1 MASSSAAA
9 SGQPPAGPSSLR
21 VTRSATQSPLNFL
34 ESDGAGGLGYARAL
48 SEERLRSDQHRSNF
62 QLLKAKHSQL
72 QEQYANLERQL
83 KTTLEESRA
92 AQERLNDT
100 LHAAKKERDDARAEL
115 EEAKLQGLNAQKLEM
130 IKAQVTEDLELAYKD
145 RYAQLSQESAYH
157 RQEWNRLRYESAAA
171 RSDLEHAKAEHS
183 RVIEELKLVHDAEV
197 ANLRRE
203 RDFLLQRQADSDPA
217 DRVRALYREN
227 AQLLARLK
235 ALDSELEEARTG
247 RDTEQQSA
255 ELRARTLERQ
265 LADCQSNVR
274 QLNAERESLRQQL
287 DDTGRELSEARALDL
302 QLTGR
307 SAEAEKNAA
316 QLRSRL
322 EELEHKAKLEMY
334 NAKLQWTQER
344 GAIERERDSLLA
356 VRDDLQHRL
365 SLAASKLSRLERDAL
380 DRERQLARREQAVR
394 EEEWQARQQI
404 ESEKIAAEGELQTA
418 RQKVAEVDSVI
429 RAERERCQE
438 RVSRAESEAKAS
450 ADERASLESRIE
462 RLERELRTQ
471 TEARDELESRLRR
484 HEAEAAAAADTLDA
498 LEEAKSERL
507 EAQRELR
514 QVQATIERELRPEIR
529 RLTEALAGAESA
541 VEAKSREFNRAKE
554 EWRKKKHKYSAAVRS
569 ARERAE
575 LAEAK
580 ECELGAQVEVLRK
593 GVSHDEYNRVRKELR
608 DLQRRLGDFRS
619 VLMTSRAPEPGSASR
634 ELGIPGGKSAAA
646 AAWSGAE
653 EEQAMEELRSRLDR
667 LDSQQREQMAQVTSL
682 LSAGTR

>member
-1 MASSSAAA
+1 HGIILGRSIRAAPSWSIVSS
-9 SGQPPAGPSSLR
+9 
-21 VTRSATQSPLNFL
+21 N
-34 ESDGAGGLGYARAL
+34 GAGGLGYARAL

-72 QEQYANLERQL
+72 QEQ
-83 KTTLEESRA
+83 SG
-92 AQERLNDT
+92 LNDT

-171 RSDLEHAKAEHS
+171 RSRDLEHAKAEHS

-203 RDFLLQRQADSDPA
+203 RDFLLQQ
-217 DRVRALYREN
+217 N

-247 RDTEQQSA
+247 RDTEQQSG
-255 ELRARTLERQ
+255 RT
-265 LADCQSNVR
+265 ASSNFGTPTSR
-274 QLNAERESLRQQL
+274 LSIKCSTIKCRTRESLRQQL

-554 EWRKKKHKYSAAVRS
+554 EWRKKKHKYSAAV
-569 ARERAE
+569 
-575 LAEAK
+575 
-580 ECELGAQVEVLRK
+580 EVLRK

-619 VLMTSRAPEPGSASR
+619 VLMTFARAPEPGSASR
-634 ELGIPGGKSAAA
+634 E
-646 AAWSGAE
+646 
-653 EEQAMEELRSRLDR
+653 
-667 LDSQQREQMAQVTSL
+667 
-682 LSAGTR
+682 

>member
-1 MASSSAAA
+1 WPSSSAAA

-48 SEERLRSDQHRSNF
+48 SRGAPEIRSAS
-62 QLLKAKHSQL
+62 
-72 QEQYANLERQL
+72 EQFSVI
-83 KTTLEESRA
+83 KS
-92 AQERLNDT
+92 
-100 LHAAKKERDDARAEL
+100 
-115 EEAKLQGLNAQKLEM
+115 EAFATAGTAC
-130 IKAQVTEDLELAYKD
+130 
-145 RYAQLSQESAYH
+145 
-157 RQEWNRLRYESAAA
+157 
-171 RSDLEHAKAEHS
+171 
-183 RVIEELKLVHDAEV
+183 
-197 ANLRRE
+197 E

-247 RDTEQQSA
+247 RDSEQQSA

-287 DDTGRELSEARALDL
+287 DDTGREL
-302 QLTGR
+302 
-307 SAEAEKNAA
+307 
-316 QLRSRL
+316 
-322 EELEHKAKLEMY
+322 
-334 NAKLQWTQER
+334 LQWTQER

-365 SLAASKLSRLERDAL
+365 SLAASKLSRLER
-380 DRERQLARREQAVR
+380 ETP
-394 EEEWQARQQI
+394 WI
-404 ESEKIAAEGELQTA
+404 ESDSWPVESRLYEKKNG
-418 RQKVAEVDSVI
+418 S
-429 RAERERCQE
+429 
-438 RVSRAESEAKAS
+438 RVEAKAS

-507 EAQRELR
+507 ERQRELR
-514 QVQATIERELRPEIR
+514 QVQRVQ
-529 RLTEALAGAESA
+529 S
-541 VEAKSREFNRAKE
+541 AKE

-575 LAEAK
+575 LAEGEGVRA
-580 ECELGAQVEVLRK
+580 GAQVEVLRK

-634 ELGIPGGKSAAA
+634 ELGIPGGKSPPRRRRLER
-646 AAWSGAE
+646 SG
-653 EEQAMEELRSRLDR
+653 RR
-667 LDSQQREQMAQVTSL
+667 TSN
-682 LSAGTR
+682 GRVEKPIR

>member
-34 ESDGAGGLGYARAL
+34 RIRRRRSLGYARAL

-145 RYAQLSQESAYH
+145 RYAQLFPRE
-157 RQEWNRLRYESAAA
+157 RLSSPRMEPIALRKRPPLAAIL
-171 RSDLEHAKAEHS
+171 STQ
-183 RVIEELKLVHDAEV
+183 KLSTLA
-197 ANLRRE
+197 RE
-203 RDFLLQRQADSDPA
+203 RDFLLQRQADSDPC
-217 DRVRALYREN
+217 RSVRALYREN

-274 QLNAERESLRQQL
+274 QLNAERRTNRCVSNWTIP
-287 DDTGRELSEARALDL
+287 DGNS
-302 QLTGR
+302 
-307 SAEAEKNAA
+307 EAEKNAA

-356 VRDDLQHRL
+356 SETPWIESDSWPVE
-365 SLAASKLSRLERDAL
+365 SRLYEKKNGRL
-380 DRERQLARREQAVR
+380 G
-394 EEEWQARQQI
+394 QQI

-514 QVQATIERELRPEIR
+514 QVQLKQ
-529 RLTEALAGAESA
+529 
-541 VEAKSREFNRAKE
+541 KSREFNRAKE

-580 ECELGAQVEVLRK
+580 ECELGAQSCAK
-593 GVSHDEYNRVRKELR
+593 ASHTDEYNRVRKELR

-634 ELGIPGGKSAAA
+634 ELGIPGGKSRRRRRL
-646 AAWSGAE
+646 E
-653 EEQAMEELRSRLDR
+653 RSRR
-667 LDSQQREQMAQVTSL
+667 RTSN
-682 LSAGTR
+682 GRVEKPIG

>member
-197 ANLRRE
+197 ANLR
-203 RDFLLQRQADSDPA
+203 Q
-217 DRVRALYREN
+217 N

-247 RDTEQQSA
+247 RDSEQQSA

-316 QLRSRL
+316 QFEKPIRRIG
-322 EELEHKAKLEMY
+322 AQGQ
-334 NAKLQWTQER
+334 AGDWTQER

-394 EEEWQARQQI
+394 EEEWQVRQQI

-429 RAERERCQE
+429 RAEESA
-438 RVSRAESEAKAS
+438 VSRAESEAKAS

-514 QVQATIERELRPEIR
+514 QVQVRALECLNAWD
-529 RLTEALAGAESA
+529 TEAE
-541 VEAKSREFNRAKE
+541 
-554 EWRKKKHKYSAAVRS
+554 
-569 ARERAE
+569 
-575 LAEAK
+575 
-580 ECELGAQVEVLRK
+580 
-593 GVSHDEYNRVRKELR
+593 
-608 DLQRRLGDFRS
+608 
-619 VLMTSRAPEPGSASR
+619 
-634 ELGIPGGKSAAA
+634 
-646 AAWSGAE
+646 
-653 EEQAMEELRSRLDR
+653 
-667 LDSQQREQMAQVTSL
+667 
-682 LSAGTR
+682 